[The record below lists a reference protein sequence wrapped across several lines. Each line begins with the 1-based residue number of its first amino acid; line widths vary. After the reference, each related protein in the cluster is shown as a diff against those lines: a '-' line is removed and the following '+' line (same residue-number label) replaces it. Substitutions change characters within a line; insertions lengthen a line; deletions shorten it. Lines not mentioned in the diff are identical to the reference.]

1 MVSSSTS
8 GAMYLSNRQ
17 HNMQQFRKPWMTK
30 RSRSLPPPDVSDD
43 ANLLVPTLW
52 LGAMSMV
59 SEAESWRTANP
70 RSAMAQLQ
78 FFFTRMFLDFRS
90 LWAMPGFPGE
100 KTLARSESKLMSPS
114 KSLARSLSLSQKNWF
129 EEASYAIFHYRTT
142 GHQCGWKKIEK
153 KSWPEELQTARH
165 PVFH

>member
-1 MVSSSTS
+1 
-8 GAMYLSNRQ
+8 
-17 HNMQQFRKPWMTK
+17 MTK
-30 RSRSLPPPDVSDD
+30 HSRSLPPPEVSDD

-100 KTLARSESKLMSPS
+100 KTLARSESFRQVNVTFKVS
-114 KSLARSLSLSQKNWF
+114 RSLVLSQKNWF
-129 EEASYAIFHYRTT
+129 LRSELCNFPLPDYWSSVRLKKKI
-142 GHQCGWKKIEK
+142 WKKRVGQQNYRPHDILF
-153 KSWPEELQTARH
+153 SIN
-165 PVFH
+165 F